1 MRSKSESRER
11 ARSLRKSQTEA
22 EGLLWSLLRSK
33 QLCGLKFRRQ
43 HPIGPFFAD
52 FACQSHHVV
61 VELDGEY
68 HDHIQANDL
77 RRERILRNLGWR
89 VIRFADDD
97 VLKNAEA
104 VARSIA
110 RQLGLSYTFRKRTS
124 KRSGMM
130 SENAQNSKP
139 REDKDAATPN
149 PCEAPPGRCRV
160 RPPQR
165 GGEDTNDAREEKA
178 EDV

>member
-1 MRSKSESRER
+1 MRSKPASSER
-11 ARSLRKSQTEA
+11 ARNLRKSQTEA

-52 FACQSHHVV
+52 FACQSRRVV

-68 HDHIQANDL
+68 HDHIQENDL
-77 RRERILRNLGWR
+77 RRERILESHGWK
-89 VIRFADDD
+89 VIRVANDD
-97 VLKNAEA
+97 VLKDAES

-110 RQLGLSYTFRKRTS
+110 QQLGLPYTFRKRTS

-130 SENAQNSKP
+130 SENAPNTAIHTPTMAPHHQAPTRPLP
-139 REDKDAATPN
+139 RPTSPR
-149 PCEAPPGRCRV
+149 GR
-160 RPPQR
+160 
-165 GGEDTNDAREEKA
+165 
-178 EDV
+178 

>member
-1 MRSKSESRER
+1 MW
-11 ARSLRKSQTEA
+11 
-22 EGLLWSLLRSK
+22 GLLQSK

-52 FACQSHHVV
+52 FACESHRVV

-68 HDHIQANDL
+68 HDHVQENDL
-77 RRERILRNLGWR
+77 RLERIPESQGWK
-89 VIRFADDD
+89 VIRFANDD
-97 VLKNAEA
+97 VLKDAEA

-110 RQLGLSYTFRKRTS
+110 KHLGLPYTFHKRTS

-130 SENAQNSKP
+130 SENAPNDKP
-139 REDKDAATPN
+139 REDTHAASPGPHPAATASDLP
-149 PCEAPPGRCRV
+149 V
-160 RPPQR
+160 
-165 GGEDTNDAREEKA
+165 GEVKA

>member
-1 MRSKSESRER
+1 MQSESESRKR
-11 ARSLRKSQTEA
+11 ARRLRKSQTVA

-43 HPIGPFFAD
+43 HPICPFFAD

-68 HDHIQANDL
+68 HDHIQKNDL
-77 RRERILRNLGWR
+77 ERERILESQGWK
-89 VIRFADDD
+89 VIRFANND
-97 VLKNAEA
+97 VLKDAEA
-104 VARSIA
+104 IARSIA
-110 RQLGLSYTFRKRTS
+110 KQLGLPYTFHKRTS

-130 SENAQNSKP
+130 SENAANSKP
-139 REDKDAATPN
+139 GADKNAAPPIPHPAATASDLP
-149 PCEAPPGRCRV
+149 
-160 RPPQR
+160 R
-165 GGEDTNDAREEKA
+165 GEVKA